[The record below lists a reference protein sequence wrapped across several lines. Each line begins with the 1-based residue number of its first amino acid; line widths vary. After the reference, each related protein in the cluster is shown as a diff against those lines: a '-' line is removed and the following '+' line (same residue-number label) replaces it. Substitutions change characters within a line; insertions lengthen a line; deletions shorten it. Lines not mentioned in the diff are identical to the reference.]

1 MSPEINSQSVSQP
14 LTRIAL
20 SEGESLLWR
29 ERISHLGCAGPK
41 ARRLLPSSFTEE
53 WGSQWSDLGPI
64 KRTQNARELL
74 CCWKIQLCWFRI
86 PLSNQINA
94 ESALFMSLAF
104 TWSEKSHI
112 FLFWPFLTKDILLL
126 NEKLFSESFRSCTSS
141 WFLTIWECQNSVFF
155 ST

>member
-1 MSPEINSQSVSQP
+1 M
-14 LTRIAL
+14 
-20 SEGESLLWR
+20 
-29 ERISHLGCAGPK
+29 
-41 ARRLLPSSFTEE
+41 
-53 WGSQWSDLGPI
+53 
-64 KRTQNARELL
+64 QNARELL
-74 CCWKIQLCWFRI
+74 CFWKIQLCWFRI

-141 WFLTIWECQNSVFF
+141 WFFTICVRPDSGHQRCDDLLENLTIISAWPLFQFHVGQICFHLQYFQCDLFMIQKLLWS
-155 ST
+155 